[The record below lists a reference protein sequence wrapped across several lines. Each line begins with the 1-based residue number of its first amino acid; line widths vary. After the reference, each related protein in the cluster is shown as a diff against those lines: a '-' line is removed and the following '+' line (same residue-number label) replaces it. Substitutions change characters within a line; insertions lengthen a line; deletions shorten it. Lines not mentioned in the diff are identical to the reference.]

1 MQDICKRNRFKYN
14 KTYMAKK
21 HKKMI
26 KVVIW
31 LERKGFEA
39 KKGSEEGIQAYQAY

>member
-1 MQDICKRNRFKYN
+1 
-14 KTYMAKK
+14 MAKK
-21 HKKMI
+21 HKKMV

-39 KKGSEEGIQAYQAY
+39 KKGSEERI